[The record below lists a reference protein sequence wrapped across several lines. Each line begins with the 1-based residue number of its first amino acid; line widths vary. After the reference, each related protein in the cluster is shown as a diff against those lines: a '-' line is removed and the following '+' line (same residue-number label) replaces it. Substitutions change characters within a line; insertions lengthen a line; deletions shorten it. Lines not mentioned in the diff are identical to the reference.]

1 MHESF
6 SECQAVLRQGDPD
19 RFAAA
24 LYVAPAHRPGVMA
37 LYAFHLELARVR
49 ELIRDPLP
57 GEIRLQWWRDL
68 LEGAGHGDVRGHPV
82 ADALLQTIDRYRLPR
97 APLVAMTE
105 ARIFDLYED
114 PMPDHDTFEGYA
126 GETHGALFQLVALVL
141 SEGRDPGTG
150 TLAGHAGVAE
160 TIAAVLRA
168 LPHHLRRGQ
177 VFLPADLL
185 ERHGTSAARIVGNPG
200 DPGARAAARELAEHG
215 RHHLARC
222 RHHGE
227 TVTAGAAPAFLPLAL
242 VAPVLA
248 ATARADYDPYASDL
262 SASRLQSLWRL
273 WRAAR
278 RMRSAAGTNGTVPV
292 AAWLTA

>member
-1 MHESF
+1 MRDPF
-6 SECQAVLRQGDPD
+6 ADCQAMLRQNDPD

-24 LYVAPAHRPGVMA
+24 LYMDEAHRPGVMA

-82 ADALLQTIDRYRLPR
+82 ADALLQTVDRYRLPR

-105 ARIFDLYED
+105 ARIFDLYDD
-114 PMPDHDTFEGYA
+114 PMPDLSTFEGYA

-141 SEGRDPGTG
+141 SDGRDPGTG

-177 VFLPADLL
+177 VFLPADIL
-185 ERHGTSAARIVGNPG
+185 ERHGTSAERIVADPG
-200 DPGARAAARELAEHG
+200 DPGALAAVRELAEHG
-215 RHHLARC
+215 RHHLQRC
-222 RHHGE
+222 RLHGE
-227 TVTAGAAPAFLPLAL
+227 TVPAGAAPAFLTLAL
-242 VAPVLA
+242 VPPVIE
-248 ATARADYDPYASDL
+248 ATAAPGYDPYASDL
-262 SASRLQSLWRL
+262 AASRLRSLWRL
-273 WRAAR
+273 WRASR
-278 RMRSAAGTNGTVPV
+278 RMRSAAGGGTVPV
-292 AAWLTA
+292 SAWLRA